1 MEHELDLLEGRGSAG
16 KTLKP
21 KKLPPLRH
29 APALAGEDELSPNS
43 MRTELHKSKR
53 KVRDQE
59 QQIGQIT
66 RDAQQLARDLEAQI
80 DQLRSENEAHRRQRK
95 GRQADDQAR
104 DL

>member
-1 MEHELDLLEGRGSAG
+1 
-16 KTLKP
+16 
-21 KKLPPLRH
+21 
-29 APALAGEDELSPNS
+29 

-53 KVRDQE
+53 RVRDQE

-80 DQLRSENEAHRRQRK
+80 DQLRAENEAHRRQRK

-104 DL
+104 DLQTKLEAEKLKAQAATERVALLEQEVGLQGR